1 MNPQI
6 QTLNKMAKNEK
17 WIFIVNPTA
26 GGGHGKI
33 ILPELEQQIAT
44 RSLNAEIVLTE
55 RHGHATELSEKYLER
70 GYTHIIAVGGDG
82 TMNEVA
88 KPLIRQKEVSTGLVP
103 AGTGNDF
110 IQILGFPDRFNDAL
124 WEVFFSQ
131 NIITM
136 DAGKVNG
143 LHFLNGMGLGFDAQ
157 VAAENYVE
165 PGEVAKG
172 NGKGKY
178 IWHIL
183 KTLLF
188 FKECRVTITS
198 RGTKNETDCFIN
210 TISIGRRFAGSF
222 FLTPGAIANDGL
234 LDVCMIKKLNL
245 LQRLKILTMVPK
257 GTHINDNKV
266 DYYQT
271 EKLTIDFGKKVP
283 FHVDGEL
290 LFDTTFEVS
299 VLPAALNIIYNP
311 GGDHFFNTR

>member
-1 MNPQI
+1 MME
-6 QTLNKMAKNEK
+6 KKK

-26 GGGHGKI
+26 GGGYGKT
-33 ILPELEQQIAT
+33 ILPELEAQLKK
-44 RSLNAEIVLTE
+44 RSLNAEIKLTE
-55 RHGHATELSEKYLER
+55 SHGHGTELSADYLAQD
-70 GYTHIIAVGGDG
+70 YTHIIAVGGDG

-88 KPLIRQKEVSTGLVP
+88 GPLIHQKQVKTGLVP

-110 IQILGFPDRFNDAL
+110 IQILGFPDRFREEH
-124 WEVFFSQ
+124 WEVFFAETAIS
-131 NIITM
+131 M

-143 LHFLNGMGLGFDAQ
+143 KFFLNGMGLGFDAQ

-172 NGKGKY
+172 SGKGKY

-188 FKECRVTITS
+188 YKECQVSIRS
-198 RGTKNETDCFIN
+198 RNEEKHSDCFIN
-210 TISIGRRFAGSF
+210 TIAIGRRFAGSF
-222 FLTPGAIANDGL
+222 YLTPKALANDGL
-234 LDVCMIKKLNL
+234 LDICMINRLKL

-257 GTHINDNKV
+257 GTHILDPKV

-271 EKLTIDFGKKVP
+271 EKLSISFEKKVP

-290 LFDTTFEVS
+290 YFDTNFEVEL
-299 VLPAALNIIYNP
+299 LPAALNIIYNP
-311 GGDHFFNTR
+311 EGAHYFKPV